1 MKQKKYILELV
12 FKRFISTLKTS
23 NTLLFIFLLQCS
35 ISFSQNYSEGVISYK
50 NESGE
55 IIPFPGVTVFWE
67 NTTTGTL
74 TDIDGNYKLLKS
86 SLSKNLVFKFL
97 GYKELVVDV
106 SDKNFYNLTMLKD
119 ENVLDEVVVNKK
131 RKTIQK
137 SYFKTQNIINVSSDE
152 LLKAACCNISE
163 SFETNPSIDVNYSN
177 AVTGVKQVKM
187 LGLESPYLLITEE
200 NIPMIRGASQVY
212 GLSFIPGTWVES
224 MQITKGSG
232 SVVNGFESISG
243 QINVELK
250 KPYSDTPFFVNVY
263 SNNMGRNEVNIHGN
277 KIINDKLSTGLYLH
291 ANKNTSINDKN
302 SDGFLDNPTS
312 NAFNIFNRWQ
322 YINTQN
328 GTVSFLGIRYM
339 NDDKVIGENT
349 EEMVFIRKPWKG
361 EINTNRF
368 DSNFKFGYVNPSI
381 PYQSL
386 GFQMAYSR
394 HDQDS
399 FFGTRNYNIN
409 QNSFYSSLIYNSIL
423 GSTLN
428 KIKFGLNYSYDDFDE
443 IVDKKDVFY
452 NRIDK
457 SIGGFFEYSYDSMDA
472 VSLVAGIRY
481 DIHNNLGSFFTPR
494 IHMRYQPY
502 EKSVLRL
509 SLGTGRKSSN
519 IFSENQN
526 VFATGREIKIS
537 NKSGKFYGLDP
548 EKAINYG
555 LSFRQGFFINNR
567 EGDITFDYY
576 VTDFDNQIVVDWE
589 TQGELSF
596 YNLNG
601 KSFSKS
607 LQIDLEYQIIDNVLI
622 KSTFKNFDVKKQ
634 YDSGFK
640 QNPLTPKNRFFTN
653 IEASTNE
660 KENGSKWKFDFTY
673 NWIGTQ
679 RLPSHTE
686 LVDFNGNSP
695 SYSLVNS
702 QITRVLSNKLDVYIG
717 GENIGSYTQ
726 NNPIVGDDPFGADFD
741 TSLIYAPIHGALIY
755 VGLRFNN

>member
-1 MKQKKYILELV
+1 MKFKLLFFLFFLVLKSYSQEYLTGNISYLNEENKSISLEGVSIYWLDSSVGVVSDENGFYSIPLQESKNKLV
-12 FKRFISTLKTS
+12 FKMLGFNDDLIEIITLKKY
-23 NTLLFIFLLQCS
+23 NHVMI
-35 ISFSQNYSEGVISYK
+35 
-50 NESGE
+50 ES
-55 IIPFPGVTVFWE
+55 
-67 NTTTGTL
+67 
-74 TDIDGNYKLLKS
+74 S
-86 SLSKNLVFKFL
+86 SK
-97 GYKELVVDV
+97 
-106 SDKNFYNLTMLKD
+106 
-119 ENVLDEVVVNKK
+119 LDEVIISK
-131 RKTIQK
+131 RQKTIQK
-137 SYFKTQNIINVSSDE
+137 SYFKTQNITNVSSDE

-250 KPYSDTPFFVNVY
+250 KPYSDSPFFVNVY
-263 SNNMGRNEVNIHGN
+263 SNNMGRNEINIHGN

-291 ANKNTSINDKN
+291 ANKNSSINDKN
-302 SDGFLDNPTS
+302 NDGFLDNPTS
-312 NAFNIFNRWQ
+312 DAFNLFNRWQ
-322 YINTQN
+322 YINTEK
-328 GTVSFLGIRYM
+328 GLVSFLGVRFMKDEKI
-339 NDDKVIGENT
+339 IGENT
-349 EEMVFIRKPWKG
+349 QDMVFIRDPWRG

-381 PYQSL
+381 PYQSI
-386 GFQMAYSR
+386 GFQMAYSN

-399 FFGTRNYNIN
+399 FFGIRNYNIN
-409 QNSFYSSLIYNSIL
+409 QSSFYSSLIYNTIL

-428 KIKFGLNYSYDDFDE
+428 KIKFGFNYSYDDFDE
-443 IVDKKDVFY
+443 VVDKKNIFY
-452 NRIDK
+452 SRIDK
-457 SIGGFFEYSYDSMDA
+457 SFGGFFEYSYDSMDA

-481 DIHNNLGSFFTPR
+481 DVHNNLGDFFTPR
-494 IHMRYQPY
+494 LHMRYQPF
-502 EKSVLRL
+502 EKSVMRF
-509 SLGTGRKSSN
+509 SVGTGRKSSN

-526 VFATGREIKIS
+526 IFATGRDIQIL
-537 NKSGKFYGLDP
+537 NKSGKFYGLDS

-555 LSFRQGFFINNR
+555 FSFRQGFFINNR

-576 VTDFDNQIVVDWE
+576 VTDFKNQVVIDWE

-601 KSFSKS
+601 KSFAKS
-607 LQIDLEYQIIDNVLI
+607 LQIDFEYQISDNILI

-634 YDSGFK
+634 YVSGFK

-660 KENGSKWKFDFTY
+660 RENGSKWKFDLTY

-679 RLPSHTE
+679 RLTSHTE
-686 LVDFNGNSP
+686 LVDFGGYSP
-695 SYSLVNS
+695 SYSLLNS
-702 QITRVLSNKLDVYIG
+702 QITREFSNKLEVYIG
-717 GENIGSYTQ
+717 GENIGGYTQ
-726 NNPIVGDDPFGADFD
+726 SNPIIGGDPFGADFD
-741 TSLIYAPIHGALIY
+741 TSLIYAPIHGALFY
-755 VGLRFNN
+755 LGLRLKL

>member
-1 MKQKKYILELV
+1 
-12 FKRFISTLKTS
+12 
-23 NTLLFIFLLQCS
+23 
-35 ISFSQNYSEGVISYK
+35 
-50 NESGE
+50 
-55 IIPFPGVTVFWE
+55 
-67 NTTTGTL
+67 
-74 TDIDGNYKLLKS
+74 
-86 SLSKNLVFKFL
+86 
-97 GYKELVVDV
+97 
-106 SDKNFYNLTMLKD
+106 
-119 ENVLDEVVVNKK
+119 
-131 RKTIQK
+131 
-137 SYFKTQNIINVSSDE
+137 
-152 LLKAACCNISE
+152 
-163 SFETNPSIDVNYSN
+163 
-177 AVTGVKQVKM
+177 
-187 LGLESPYLLITEE
+187 
-200 NIPMIRGASQVY
+200 
-212 GLSFIPGTWVES
+212 
-224 MQITKGSG
+224 
-232 SVVNGFESISG
+232 
-243 QINVELK
+243 
-250 KPYSDTPFFVNVY
+250 
-263 SNNMGRNEVNIHGN
+263 
-277 KIINDKLSTGLYLH
+277 
-291 ANKNTSINDKN
+291 
-302 SDGFLDNPTS
+302 
-312 NAFNIFNRWQ
+312 
-322 YINTQN
+322 
-328 GTVSFLGIRYM
+328 
-339 NDDKVIGENT
+339 
-349 EEMVFIRKPWKG
+349 
-361 EINTNRF
+361 
-368 DSNFKFGYVNPSI
+368 
-381 PYQSL
+381 
-386 GFQMAYSR
+386 
-394 HDQDS
+394 
-399 FFGTRNYNIN
+399 
-409 QNSFYSSLIYNSIL
+409 IL

-481 DIHNNLGSFFTPR
+481 DIHNNLGNFFTPR

-607 LQIDLEYQIIDNVLI
+607 LQIDLEYQIIDNVLL
-622 KSTFKNFDVKKQ
+622 KSTFKNYDVKKQ

-686 LVDFNGNSP
+686 LVDFTGNSP

-717 GENIGSYTQ
+717 GENIGGYTQ
-726 NNPIVGDDPFGADFD
+726 SNPIIGGDDPFGADFD

>member
-1 MKQKKYILELV
+1 MKKSFNLIL
-12 FKRFISTLKTS
+12 IT
-23 NTLLFIFLLQCS
+23 FLLQVS
-35 ISFSQNYSEGVISYK
+35 ISFSQNYIEGVISYE

-67 NTTTGTL
+67 NTTVGTL
-74 TDIDGNYKLLKS
+74 TNIDGNYKLLNS
-86 SLSKNLVFKFL
+86 SVSNKLVFKFL
-97 GYKELVVDV
+97 GYKEQIIDV
-106 SDKNFYNLTMLKD
+106 SNKKFYNVTMLKD

-137 SYFKTQNIINVSSDE
+137 SYFKTQNIINVSSEE

-163 SFETNPSIDVNYSN
+163 SFETNPSIDVSYSN
-177 AVTGVKQVKM
+177 AITGVKQVKM

-224 MQITKGSG
+224 MQITKGAG

-277 KIINDKLSTGLYLH
+277 KIINEKLSTGLYLH

-302 SDGFLDNPTS
+302 NDGFLDNPTS

-322 YINTQN
+322 YINTQK

-349 EEMVFIRKPWKG
+349 EDVVFIRNPWKG

-386 GFQMAYSR
+386 GFQMAYSN

-399 FFGTRNYNIN
+399 FFGIRNYNIN

-443 IVDKKDVFY
+443 IVDKKNVFY

-457 SIGGFFEYSYDSMDA
+457 SIGGFFEYSYDSVDA

-494 IHMRYQPY
+494 FHLRYQPF

-509 SLGTGRKSSN
+509 SAGTGRKSSN

-526 VFATGREIKIS
+526 IFTSGRQIKIS
-537 NKSGKFYGLDP
+537 NEFGNFYGLDP

-673 NWIGTQ
+673 NWIGKQ

-686 LVDFNGNSP
+686 LIDFEGYSP
-695 SYSLVNS
+695 NYSLVNS
-702 QITRVLSNKLDVYIG
+702 QITRVFSNKFEMYVG
-717 GENIGSYTQ
+717 GENIGGYTQ
-726 NNPIVGDDPFGADFD
+726 SNPIVGGYPFGTDFD
-741 TSLIYAPIHGALIY
+741 TSIVYAPIHGALFY

>member
-1 MKQKKYILELV
+1 MKNFLSFILV
-12 FKRFISTLKTS
+12 FSFITNTVYSQKSIFKGNVTFETES
-23 NTLLFIFLLQCS
+23 NEKQPL
-35 ISFSQNYSEGVISYK
+35 N
-50 NESGE
+50 
-55 IIPFPGVTVFWE
+55 GVTVYWL
-67 NTTTGTL
+67 NTSIGTL
-74 TDIDGNYKLLKS
+74 SDNNGNYEIPLS
-86 SLSKNLVFKFL
+86 SSSNKLVFKFL
-97 GYKELVVDV
+97 GFKEQVIDV
-106 SDKNFYNLTMLKD
+106 NDKTFYDITMLND
-119 ENVLDEVVVNKK
+119 DNILDEVTVNKK

-302 SDGFLDNPTS
+302 NDGFLDNPTS
-312 NAFNIFNRWQ
+312 DAFNFFNRWQ
-322 YINTQN
+322 YINTEK
-328 GTVSFLGIRYM
+328 GLVSFLGVRFMKDEKI
-339 NDDKVIGENT
+339 IGENT
-349 EEMVFIRKPWKG
+349 QDMVFIREPWKG

-368 DSNFKFGYVNPSI
+368 DSNFKFGYVNPNI

-386 GFQMAYSR
+386 GFQMAYSN

-399 FFGTRNYNIN
+399 FFGIRNYNIN

-481 DIHNNLGSFFTPR
+481 DIHNNLGNFFTPR

-537 NKSGKFYGLDP
+537 NKSGKFYGLDS

-555 LSFRQGFFINNR
+555 FSFRQGFFINNR

-686 LVDFNGNSP
+686 LVDFKGNSP

-702 QITRVLSNKLDVYIG
+702 QITRVLSNKFDVYIG
-717 GENIGSYTQ
+717 GENIGGYTQ
-726 NNPIVGDDPFGADFD
+726 SNPIIGGDDPFGADFD

>member
-1 MKQKKYILELV
+1 MKKSFNLIL
-12 FKRFISTLKTS
+12 IT
-23 NTLLFIFLLQCS
+23 FLLQVS
-35 ISFSQNYSEGVISYK
+35 ISFSQNYIEGVISYE

-67 NTTTGTL
+67 NTTVGTL
-74 TDIDGNYKLLKS
+74 TNIDGNYKLLNS
-86 SLSKNLVFKFL
+86 SVSNKLVFKFL
-97 GYKELVVDV
+97 GYKEQIIDV
-106 SDKNFYNLTMLKD
+106 SNKKFYNVTMMKD

-137 SYFKTQNIINVSSDE
+137 SYFKTQNIINVSSEE

-163 SFETNPSIDVNYSN
+163 SFETNPSIDVSYSN
-177 AVTGVKQVKM
+177 AITGVKQVKM

-224 MQITKGSG
+224 MQITKGAG

-277 KIINDKLSTGLYLH
+277 KIINEKLSTGLYLH

-302 SDGFLDNPTS
+302 NDGFLDNPTS

-322 YINTQN
+322 YINTQK

-349 EEMVFIRKPWKG
+349 EDVVFIRNPWKG

-386 GFQMAYSR
+386 GFQMAYSN

-399 FFGTRNYNIN
+399 FFGIRNYNIN

-443 IVDKKDVFY
+443 IVDKKNVFY

-457 SIGGFFEYSYDSMDA
+457 SIGGFFEYSYDSVDA
-472 VSLVAGIRY
+472 ISLVAGIRY

-494 IHMRYQPY
+494 FHLRYQPF

-509 SLGTGRKSSN
+509 SAGTGRKSSN

-526 VFATGREIKIS
+526 IFTSGRQIKIS
-537 NKSGKFYGLDP
+537 NEFGNFYGLDP

-673 NWIGTQ
+673 NWIGKQ

-686 LVDFNGNSP
+686 FIDFEGYSP
-695 SYSLVNS
+695 NYSLVNS
-702 QITRVLSNKLDVYIG
+702 QITRVFSNKFEMYVG
-717 GENIGSYTQ
+717 GENIGGFTQ
-726 NNPIVGDDPFGADFD
+726 SNPIVGGYPFGTDFD
-741 TSLIYAPIHGALIY
+741 TSIVYAPIHGALFY

>member
-1 MKQKKYILELV
+1 MKFKLLFFLFFLVLKSYSQEYLTGNISYLNEENKSISLEGVSIYWLDSSVGVVSDENGFYSIPFQESKNKLV
-12 FKRFISTLKTS
+12 FKMLGFNDDLIEIITLKKY
-23 NTLLFIFLLQCS
+23 NHVMI
-35 ISFSQNYSEGVISYK
+35 
-50 NESGE
+50 ES
-55 IIPFPGVTVFWE
+55 
-67 NTTTGTL
+67 
-74 TDIDGNYKLLKS
+74 S
-86 SLSKNLVFKFL
+86 SK
-97 GYKELVVDV
+97 
-106 SDKNFYNLTMLKD
+106 
-119 ENVLDEVVVNKK
+119 LDEVIISK
-131 RKTIQK
+131 RQKTIQK
-137 SYFKTQNIINVSSDE
+137 SYFKTQNITNVSSDE

-250 KPYSDTPFFVNVY
+250 KPYSDSPFFVNVY
-263 SNNMGRNEVNIHGN
+263 SNNMGRNEINIHGN

-291 ANKNTSINDKN
+291 ANKNSSINDKN
-302 SDGFLDNPTS
+302 NDGFLDNPTS
-312 NAFNIFNRWQ
+312 DAFNLFNRWQ
-322 YINTQN
+322 YINTEK
-328 GTVSFLGIRYM
+328 GLVSFLGVRFMKDEKI
-339 NDDKVIGENT
+339 IGENT
-349 EEMVFIRKPWKG
+349 QDMVFIRDPWRG

-381 PYQSL
+381 PYQSI
-386 GFQMAYSR
+386 GFQMAYSN

-399 FFGTRNYNIN
+399 FFGIRNYNIN
-409 QNSFYSSLIYNSIL
+409 QSSFYSSLIYNTIL

-428 KIKFGLNYSYDDFDE
+428 KIKFGFNYSYDDFDE
-443 IVDKKDVFY
+443 VVDKKNIFY
-452 NRIDK
+452 SRIDK
-457 SIGGFFEYSYDSMDA
+457 SFGGFFEYSYDSMDA

-481 DIHNNLGSFFTPR
+481 DVHNNLGDFFTPR
-494 IHMRYQPY
+494 LHMRYQPF
-502 EKSVLRL
+502 EKSVMRF
-509 SLGTGRKSSN
+509 SVGTGRKSSN

-526 VFATGREIKIS
+526 IFATGRDIQIL
-537 NKSGKFYGLDP
+537 NKSGKFYGLDS

-555 LSFRQGFFINNR
+555 FSFRQGFFINNR

-576 VTDFDNQIVVDWE
+576 VTDFKNQVVVDWE

-601 KSFSKS
+601 KSFAKS
-607 LQIDLEYQIIDNVLI
+607 LQIDFEYQISDNVLI

-634 YDSGFK
+634 YVSGFK

-660 KENGSKWKFDFTY
+660 RENGSKWKFDLTY

-679 RLPSHTE
+679 RLTSHTE
-686 LVDFNGNSP
+686 LVDFDGYSP
-695 SYSLVNS
+695 SYSLLNS
-702 QITRVLSNKLDVYIG
+702 QITREFSNKLEVYIG
-717 GENIGSYTQ
+717 GENIGGYTQ
-726 NNPIVGDDPFGADFD
+726 SNPIIGGDPFGADFD
-741 TSLIYAPIHGALIY
+741 TSLIYAPIHGALFY
-755 VGLRFNN
+755 LGLRLKL

>member
-1 MKQKKYILELV
+1 MKK
-12 FKRFISTLKTS
+12 
-23 NTLLFIFLLQCS
+23 LLL
-35 ISFSQNYSEGVISYK
+35 ISFAILFSFSFSYSQNFINGVIVYE
-50 NESGE
+50 NQSGE
-55 IIPFPGVTVFWE
+55 TRPLTGVTVYWL
-67 NTTTGTL
+67 NTSLGTL
-74 TDIDGNYKLLKS
+74 SDTDGNYKIPLS
-86 SLSKNLVFKFL
+86 SSSNKLVFKFL
-97 GYKELVVDV
+97 GFKDQVIDV
-106 SDKNFYNLTMLKD
+106 TEKTLYNITMLND
-119 ENVLDEVVVNKK
+119 DNILDEVTVNKK

-322 YINTQN
+322 YINTQK

-386 GFQMAYSR
+386 GFQMAYSN

-399 FFGTRNYNIN
+399 FFGIRNYNIN

-481 DIHNNLGSFFTPR
+481 DIHNNLGNFFTPR

-607 LQIDLEYQIIDNVLI
+607 LQIDLEYQIIDNVLL
-622 KSTFKNFDVKKQ
+622 KSTFKNYDVKKQ

-686 LVDFNGNSP
+686 LVDFKGNSP

-717 GENIGSYTQ
+717 GENIGGYTQ
-726 NNPIVGDDPFGADFD
+726 SNPIIGGDDPFGADFD

>member
-1 MKQKKYILELV
+1 MKKSFNLIL
-12 FKRFISTLKTS
+12 IT
-23 NTLLFIFLLQCS
+23 FLLQVS
-35 ISFSQNYSEGVISYK
+35 ISFSQNYIEGVISYE

-67 NTTTGTL
+67 NTTVGTL
-74 TDIDGNYKLLKS
+74 TNIDGNYKLLNS
-86 SLSKNLVFKFL
+86 SVSNKLVFKFL
-97 GYKELVVDV
+97 GYKEQIIDV
-106 SDKNFYNLTMLKD
+106 SNKKFYNVTMMKD

-137 SYFKTQNIINVSSDE
+137 SYFKTQNIINVSSEE

-163 SFETNPSIDVNYSN
+163 SFETNPSIDVSYSN
-177 AVTGVKQVKM
+177 AITGVKQVKM

-224 MQITKGSG
+224 MQITKGAG

-277 KIINDKLSTGLYLH
+277 KIINEKLSTGLYLH

-302 SDGFLDNPTS
+302 NDGFLDNPTS

-322 YINTQN
+322 YINTQK

-349 EEMVFIRKPWKG
+349 EDVVFIRNPWKG

-386 GFQMAYSR
+386 GFQMAYSN

-399 FFGTRNYNIN
+399 FFGIRNYNIN

-443 IVDKKDVFY
+443 IVDKKNVFY

-457 SIGGFFEYSYDSMDA
+457 SIGGFFEYSYDSVDA

-494 IHMRYQPY
+494 FHLRYQPF

-509 SLGTGRKSSN
+509 SAGTGRKSSN

-526 VFATGREIKIS
+526 IFTSGRQIKIS
-537 NKSGKFYGLDP
+537 NEFGNFYGLDP

-567 EGDITFDYY
+567 EVDITFDYY

-673 NWIGTQ
+673 NWIGKQ

-686 LVDFNGNSP
+686 LIDFEGYSP
-695 SYSLVNS
+695 NYSLVNS
-702 QITRVLSNKLDVYIG
+702 QITRVFSNKFEMYVG
-717 GENIGSYTQ
+717 GENIGGFTQ
-726 NNPIVGDDPFGADFD
+726 SNPIVGGYPFGTDFD
-741 TSLIYAPIHGALIY
+741 TSIVYAPIHGALFY

>member
-1 MKQKKYILELV
+1 MKKSFNLIL
-12 FKRFISTLKTS
+12 IT
-23 NTLLFIFLLQCS
+23 FLLQVS
-35 ISFSQNYSEGVISYK
+35 ISFSQNYIEGVISYE

-67 NTTTGTL
+67 NTTVGTL
-74 TDIDGNYKLLKS
+74 TNIDGNYKLLNS
-86 SLSKNLVFKFL
+86 SVSNKLVFKFL
-97 GYKELVVDV
+97 GYKEQIIDV
-106 SDKNFYNLTMLKD
+106 SNKKFYNVTMMKD

-137 SYFKTQNIINVSSDE
+137 SYFKTQNIINVSSEE

-163 SFETNPSIDVNYSN
+163 SFETNPSIDVSYSN
-177 AVTGVKQVKM
+177 AITGVKQVKM

-224 MQITKGSG
+224 MQITKGAG

-277 KIINDKLSTGLYLH
+277 KIINEKLSTGLYLH

-302 SDGFLDNPTS
+302 NDGFLDNPTS

-322 YINTQN
+322 YINTQK

-349 EEMVFIRKPWKG
+349 EDIVFIRKPWKG

-386 GFQMAYSR
+386 GFQMAYSN

-399 FFGTRNYNIN
+399 FFGIRNYNIN

-443 IVDKKDVFY
+443 IVDKKNVFY

-457 SIGGFFEYSYDSMDA
+457 SIGGFLEYSYDSMDA

-494 IHMRYQPY
+494 FHLRYQPF

-509 SLGTGRKSSN
+509 SAGTGRKSSN

-526 VFATGREIKIS
+526 IFTSGRQIKIS
-537 NKSGKFYGLDP
+537 NEFGNFYGLDP

-640 QNPLTPKNRFFTN
+640 ENPLTPKNRFFTN

-673 NWIGTQ
+673 NWIGKQ

-686 LVDFNGNSP
+686 LIDFEGYSP
-695 SYSLVNS
+695 NYSLVNS
-702 QITRVLSNKLDVYIG
+702 QITRVFSNKFEMYVG
-717 GENIGSYTQ
+717 GENIGGYTQ
-726 NNPIVGDDPFGADFD
+726 SNPIVGGYPFGTDFD
-741 TSLIYAPIHGALIY
+741 TSIVYAPIHGALFY

>member
-1 MKQKKYILELV
+1 MKKSFNLIL
-12 FKRFISTLKTS
+12 IT
-23 NTLLFIFLLQCS
+23 FLLQVS
-35 ISFSQNYSEGVISYK
+35 ISFSQNYIEGVISYE

-67 NTTTGTL
+67 NTTVGTL
-74 TDIDGNYKLLKS
+74 TNIDGNYKLLNS
-86 SLSKNLVFKFL
+86 SVSNKLVFKFL
-97 GYKELVVDV
+97 GYKEQIIDV
-106 SDKNFYNLTMLKD
+106 SNKKFYNVTMMKD

-137 SYFKTQNIINVSSDE
+137 SYFKTQNIINVSSEE

-163 SFETNPSIDVNYSN
+163 SFETNPSIDVSYSN
-177 AVTGVKQVKM
+177 AITGVKQVKM

-224 MQITKGSG
+224 MQITKGAG

-277 KIINDKLSTGLYLH
+277 KIINEKLSTGLYLH

-302 SDGFLDNPTS
+302 NDGFLDNPTS

-322 YINTQN
+322 YINTQK

-349 EEMVFIRKPWKG
+349 EDVVFIRNPWKG

-386 GFQMAYSR
+386 GFQMAYSN

-399 FFGTRNYNIN
+399 FFGIRNYNIN

-443 IVDKKDVFY
+443 IVDKKNVFY

-457 SIGGFFEYSYDSMDA
+457 SIGGFFEYSYDSVDA

-494 IHMRYQPY
+494 FHLRYQPF

-509 SLGTGRKSSN
+509 SAGTGRKSSN

-526 VFATGREIKIS
+526 IFTSGRQIKIS
-537 NKSGKFYGLDP
+537 NEFGNFYGLDP

-567 EGDITFDYY
+567 EVDITFDYY

-673 NWIGTQ
+673 NWIGKQ

-686 LVDFNGNSP
+686 LIDFEGYSP
-695 SYSLVNS
+695 NYSLVNS
-702 QITRVLSNKLDVYIG
+702 QITRVFSNKFEMYVG
-717 GENIGSYTQ
+717 GENIGGYTQ
-726 NNPIVGDDPFGADFD
+726 SNPIVGGYPFGTDFD
-741 TSLIYAPIHGALIY
+741 TSIVYAPIHGALFY

>member
-1 MKQKKYILELV
+1 MKKSFNLIL
-12 FKRFISTLKTS
+12 IT
-23 NTLLFIFLLQCS
+23 FLLQVS
-35 ISFSQNYSEGVISYK
+35 ISFSQNYIEGVISYE

-67 NTTTGTL
+67 NTTVGTL
-74 TDIDGNYKLLKS
+74 TNIDGNYKLLNS
-86 SLSKNLVFKFL
+86 SVSNKLVFKFL
-97 GYKELVVDV
+97 GYKEQIIDV
-106 SDKNFYNLTMLKD
+106 SNNKFYNVTMLKD

-137 SYFKTQNIINVSSDE
+137 SYFKTQNIINVSSEE

-163 SFETNPSIDVNYSN
+163 SFETNPSIDVSYSN
-177 AVTGVKQVKM
+177 AITGVKQVKM

-224 MQITKGSG
+224 MQITKGAG

-277 KIINDKLSTGLYLH
+277 KIINEKLSTGLYLH

-302 SDGFLDNPTS
+302 NDGFLDNPTS

-322 YINTQN
+322 YINTQK

-349 EEMVFIRKPWKG
+349 EDVVFIRNPWKG

-386 GFQMAYSR
+386 GFQMAYSN

-399 FFGTRNYNIN
+399 FFGIRNYNIN

-443 IVDKKDVFY
+443 IVDKKNVFY

-457 SIGGFFEYSYDSMDA
+457 SIGGFFEYSYDSVDA

-494 IHMRYQPY
+494 FHLRYQPF

-509 SLGTGRKSSN
+509 SAGTGRKSSN

-526 VFATGREIKIS
+526 IFTSGRQIKIS
-537 NKSGKFYGLDP
+537 NEFGNFYGLDP

-673 NWIGTQ
+673 NWIGKQ

-686 LVDFNGNSP
+686 LIDFEGYSP
-695 SYSLVNS
+695 NYSLVNS
-702 QITRVLSNKLDVYIG
+702 QITRVFTNKFEMYVG
-717 GENIGSYTQ
+717 GENIGGYTQ
-726 NNPIVGDDPFGADFD
+726 SNPIVGGYPFGTDFD
-741 TSLIYAPIHGALIY
+741 TSIVYAPIHGALFY

>member
-1 MKQKKYILELV
+1 MKFKLLFFLFFLVLKSYSQEYLTGNISYLNEENKSISLEGVSIYWLDSSVGVVSDENGFYSIPFQESKNKLV
-12 FKRFISTLKTS
+12 FKMLGFNDDLIEIITLKKYNHVMIESS
-23 NTLLFIFLLQCS
+23 N
-35 ISFSQNYSEGVISYK
+35 K
-50 NESGE
+50 
-55 IIPFPGVTVFWE
+55 
-67 NTTTGTL
+67 
-74 TDIDGNYKLLKS
+74 
-86 SLSKNLVFKFL
+86 
-97 GYKELVVDV
+97 
-106 SDKNFYNLTMLKD
+106 
-119 ENVLDEVVVNKK
+119 LDEVIISK
-131 RKTIQK
+131 RQKTIQK
-137 SYFKTQNIINVSSDE
+137 SYFKTQNITNVSSDE

-243 QINVELK
+243 QINVELN
-250 KPYSDTPFFVNVY
+250 KPYSDSPFFVNVY
-263 SNNMGRNEVNIHGN
+263 SNNMGRNEINIHGN

-291 ANKNTSINDKN
+291 ANKNSSINDKN
-302 SDGFLDNPTS
+302 NDGFLDNPTS
-312 NAFNIFNRWQ
+312 DAFNLFNRWQ
-322 YINTQN
+322 YINTEK
-328 GTVSFLGIRYM
+328 GLVSFLGVRFMKDEKI
-339 NDDKVIGENT
+339 IGENIQD
-349 EEMVFIRKPWKG
+349 MIFIRDPWKG

-381 PYQSL
+381 PYQSI
-386 GFQMAYSR
+386 GFQMAYSN

-399 FFGTRNYNIN
+399 FFGIRNYNIN
-409 QNSFYSSLIYNSIL
+409 QSSFYSSLIYNTIL

-428 KIKFGLNYSYDDFDE
+428 KIKFGFNYSYDDFDE
-443 IVDKKDVFY
+443 IVDKQNIFY
-452 NRIDK
+452 SRIDK
-457 SIGGFFEYSYDSMDA
+457 SFGGFFEYSYDSMDA

-481 DIHNNLGSFFTPR
+481 DIHNNLGDFFTPR
-494 IHMRYQPY
+494 LHMRYQPF
-502 EKSVLRL
+502 EKSVMRF
-509 SLGTGRKSSN
+509 SVGTGRKSSN

-526 VFATGREIKIS
+526 IFATGRDIQIL
-537 NKSGKFYGLDP
+537 NKSGKFYGLDS

-555 LSFRQGFFINNR
+555 FSFRQGFFINNR

-576 VTDFDNQIVVDWE
+576 VTDFKNQVVVDWE

-601 KSFSKS
+601 KSFAKS
-607 LQIDLEYQIIDNVLI
+607 LQIDFEYQISDNVLI

-634 YDSGFK
+634 YVSGFK

-660 KENGSKWKFDFTY
+660 RENGSKWKFDLTY

-679 RLPSHTE
+679 RLTSHTE
-686 LVDFNGNSP
+686 LVDFGGYSP
-695 SYSLVNS
+695 SYSLLNS
-702 QITRVLSNKLDVYIG
+702 QITREFSNKLEVYIG
-717 GENIGSYTQ
+717 GENIGGYTQ
-726 NNPIVGDDPFGADFD
+726 SNPIIGGDPFGADFD
-741 TSLIYAPIHGALIY
+741 TSLIYAPIHGALFY
-755 VGLRFNN
+755 LGLRLKL

>member
-1 MKQKKYILELV
+1 MKKSFNLIL
-12 FKRFISTLKTS
+12 IT
-23 NTLLFIFLLQCS
+23 FLLQVS
-35 ISFSQNYSEGVISYK
+35 ISFSQNYIEGVISYE

-67 NTTTGTL
+67 NTTVGTL
-74 TDIDGNYKLLKS
+74 TNIDGNYKLLNS
-86 SLSKNLVFKFL
+86 SVSNKLVFKFL
-97 GYKELVVDV
+97 GYKEQIIDV
-106 SDKNFYNLTMLKD
+106 SNKKFYNVTMMKD

-137 SYFKTQNIINVSSDE
+137 SYFKTQNIINVSSEE

-163 SFETNPSIDVNYSN
+163 SFETNPSIDVSYSN
-177 AVTGVKQVKM
+177 AITGVKQVKM

-224 MQITKGSG
+224 MQITKGAG

-277 KIINDKLSTGLYLH
+277 KIINEKLSTGLYLH

-302 SDGFLDNPTS
+302 NDGFLDNPTS

-322 YINTQN
+322 YINTQK

-349 EEMVFIRKPWKG
+349 EDVVFIRNPWKG

-386 GFQMAYSR
+386 GFQMAYSN

-399 FFGTRNYNIN
+399 FFGIRNYNIN

-443 IVDKKDVFY
+443 IVDKKNVFY

-457 SIGGFFEYSYDSMDA
+457 SIGGFFEYSYDSVDA

-494 IHMRYQPY
+494 FHLRYQPF

-509 SLGTGRKSSN
+509 SAGTGRKSSN

-526 VFATGREIKIS
+526 IFTSGRQIKIS
-537 NKSGKFYGLDP
+537 NEFGNFYGLDP

-673 NWIGTQ
+673 NWIGKQ
-679 RLPSHTE
+679 RLPS
-686 LVDFNGNSP
+686 
-695 SYSLVNS
+695 SY
-702 QITRVLSNKLDVYIG
+702 
-717 GENIGSYTQ
+717 
-726 NNPIVGDDPFGADFD
+726 
-741 TSLIYAPIHGALIY
+741 
-755 VGLRFNN
+755 

>member
-1 MKQKKYILELV
+1 MKK
-12 FKRFISTLKTS
+12 
-23 NTLLFIFLLQCS
+23 LLL
-35 ISFSQNYSEGVISYK
+35 ISFAILFSFSFSYSQNFINGVIVYE
-50 NESGE
+50 NQSGE
-55 IIPFPGVTVFWE
+55 TRPLTGVTVYWL
-67 NTTTGTL
+67 NTSLGTL
-74 TDIDGNYKLLKS
+74 SDTDGNYKIPLS
-86 SLSKNLVFKFL
+86 SSSNKLVFKFL
-97 GYKELVVDV
+97 GFKDQVIDV
-106 SDKNFYNLTMLKD
+106 TEKTLYNITMLND
-119 ENVLDEVVVNKK
+119 DNILDEVTVNKK

-322 YINTQN
+322 YINTQK

-386 GFQMAYSR
+386 GFQMAYSN

-399 FFGTRNYNIN
+399 FFGIRNYNIN

-443 IVDKKDVFY
+443 IVDKKDVFF

-481 DIHNNLGSFFTPR
+481 DIHNNLGNFFTPR

-607 LQIDLEYQIIDNVLI
+607 LQIDLEYQIIDNVLL
-622 KSTFKNFDVKKQ
+622 KSTFKNYDVKKQ

-686 LVDFNGNSP
+686 LVDFKGNSP

-717 GENIGSYTQ
+717 GENIGGYTQ
-726 NNPIVGDDPFGADFD
+726 SNPIIGGDDPFGADFD

>member
-1 MKQKKYILELV
+1 MKKSFNLIL
-12 FKRFISTLKTS
+12 IT
-23 NTLLFIFLLQCS
+23 FLLQVS
-35 ISFSQNYSEGVISYK
+35 ISFSQNYIEGVISYE

-67 NTTTGTL
+67 NTTVGTL
-74 TDIDGNYKLLKS
+74 TNIDGNYKLLNS
-86 SLSKNLVFKFL
+86 SVSNKLVFKFL
-97 GYKELVVDV
+97 GYKEEIIDV
-106 SDKNFYNLTMLKD
+106 SNKKFYNVTMMKD

-137 SYFKTQNIINVSSDE
+137 SYFKTQNIINVSSEE

-163 SFETNPSIDVNYSN
+163 SFETNPSIDVSYSN
-177 AVTGVKQVKM
+177 AITGVKQVKM

-224 MQITKGSG
+224 MQITKGAG

-277 KIINDKLSTGLYLH
+277 KIINEKLSTGLYLH

-302 SDGFLDNPTS
+302 NDGFLDNPTS

-322 YINTQN
+322 YINTQK

-349 EEMVFIRKPWKG
+349 EDIVFIRKPWKG

-386 GFQMAYSR
+386 GFQMAYSN

-399 FFGTRNYNIN
+399 FFGIRNYNIN

-443 IVDKKDVFY
+443 IVDKKNVFY

-457 SIGGFFEYSYDSMDA
+457 SIGGFLEYSYDSMDA

-494 IHMRYQPY
+494 FHLRYQPF

-509 SLGTGRKSSN
+509 SAGTGRKSSN

-526 VFATGREIKIS
+526 IFTSGRQIKIS
-537 NKSGKFYGLDP
+537 NEFGNFYGLDP

-673 NWIGTQ
+673 NWIGKQ

-686 LVDFNGNSP
+686 LIDFEGYSP
-695 SYSLVNS
+695 NYSLVNS
-702 QITRVLSNKLDVYIG
+702 QITRVFSNKFEMYVG
-717 GENIGSYTQ
+717 GENIGGYTQ
-726 NNPIVGDDPFGADFD
+726 SNPIVGGYPFGTDFD
-741 TSLIYAPIHGALIY
+741 TSIVYAPIHGALFY

>member
-1 MKQKKYILELV
+1 MRKLLLL
-12 FKRFISTLKTS
+12 IS
-23 NTLLFIFLLQCS
+23 FAFLL
-35 ISFSQNYSEGVISYK
+35 SFSFTYSQNFINGTIVYE
-50 NESGE
+50 NQFGE
-55 IIPFPGVTVFWE
+55 TLPFSGVTVYWL
-67 NTTTGTL
+67 NTSSGTL
-74 TDIDGNYKLLKS
+74 SDIDGNYEIPLSNS
-86 SLSKNLVFKFL
+86 SNKLVFKFL
-97 GYKELVVDV
+97 GFKDQVIDIT
-106 SDKNFYNLTMLKD
+106 DKKIYNITMFID
-119 ENVLDEVVVNKK
+119 DNVLDEVTINKK

-137 SYFKTQNIINVSSDE
+137 SYFKTQNITNVSSDE

-250 KPYSDTPFFVNVY
+250 KPYSDSPFFVNVY
-263 SNNMGRNEVNIHGN
+263 SNNMGRNEINIHGN

-291 ANKNTSINDKN
+291 ANKNSSINDKN
-302 SDGFLDNPTS
+302 NDGFLDNPTS
-312 NAFNIFNRWQ
+312 DAFNLFNRWQ
-322 YINTQN
+322 YINTEK
-328 GTVSFLGIRYM
+328 GLVSFLGVRFMKDEKI
-339 NDDKVIGENT
+339 IGENT
-349 EEMVFIRKPWKG
+349 QDMIFIRDPWRG

-381 PYQSL
+381 PYQSI
-386 GFQMAYSR
+386 GFQMAYSN

-399 FFGTRNYNIN
+399 FFGIRNYNIN
-409 QNSFYSSLIYNSIL
+409 QSSFYSSLIYNTIL

-428 KIKFGLNYSYDDFDE
+428 KIKFGFNYSYDDFDE
-443 IVDKKDVFY
+443 IVDKQNIFY
-452 NRIDK
+452 SRIDK
-457 SIGGFFEYSYDSMDA
+457 SFGGFFEYSYDSMDA

-481 DIHNNLGSFFTPR
+481 DVHNNLGDFFTPR
-494 IHMRYQPY
+494 LHMRYQPF
-502 EKSVLRL
+502 EKSVMRF
-509 SLGTGRKSSN
+509 SVGTGRKSSN

-526 VFATGREIKIS
+526 IFATGRDIQIL
-537 NKSGKFYGLDP
+537 NKSGKFYGLDS

-555 LSFRQGFFINNR
+555 FSFRQGFFINNR

-576 VTDFDNQIVVDWE
+576 VTDFKNQVVIDWE

-601 KSFSKS
+601 KSFAKS
-607 LQIDLEYQIIDNVLI
+607 LQIDFEYQISDNILI

-634 YDSGFK
+634 YVSGFK

-660 KENGSKWKFDFTY
+660 RENGSKWKFDLTY

-679 RLPSHTE
+679 RLTSHTE
-686 LVDFNGNSP
+686 LVDFGGYSP
-695 SYSLVNS
+695 SYSLLNS
-702 QITRVLSNKLDVYIG
+702 QITREFSNKLEVYIG
-717 GENIGSYTQ
+717 GENIGGYTQ
-726 NNPIVGDDPFGADFD
+726 SNPIIGGDPFGADFD
-741 TSLIYAPIHGALIY
+741 TSLIYAPIHGALFY
-755 VGLRFNN
+755 LGLRLKL

>member
-1 MKQKKYILELV
+1 MKKSFNLIL
-12 FKRFISTLKTS
+12 IT
-23 NTLLFIFLLQCS
+23 FLLQVS
-35 ISFSQNYSEGVISYK
+35 ISFSQNYIEGVISYE

-67 NTTTGTL
+67 NTTVGTL
-74 TDIDGNYKLLKS
+74 TNIDGNYKLLNS
-86 SLSKNLVFKFL
+86 SVSNKLVFKFL
-97 GYKELVVDV
+97 GYKEQIIDV
-106 SDKNFYNLTMLKD
+106 SNKKFYNVTMMKD

-137 SYFKTQNIINVSSDE
+137 SYFKTQNIINVSSEE

-163 SFETNPSIDVNYSN
+163 SFETNPSIDVSYSN
-177 AVTGVKQVKM
+177 AITGVKQVKM

-224 MQITKGSG
+224 MQITKGAG

-277 KIINDKLSTGLYLH
+277 KIINEKLSTGLYLH

-302 SDGFLDNPTS
+302 NDGFLDNPTS

-322 YINTQN
+322 YINTQK

-349 EEMVFIRKPWKG
+349 EDVVFIRNPWKG

-386 GFQMAYSR
+386 GFQMAYSN

-399 FFGTRNYNIN
+399 FFGIRNYNIN

-443 IVDKKDVFY
+443 IVDKKNVFY

-457 SIGGFFEYSYDSMDA
+457 SIGGFFEYSYDSVDA

-494 IHMRYQPY
+494 FHLRYQPF

-509 SLGTGRKSSN
+509 SAGTGRKSSN

-526 VFATGREIKIS
+526 IFTSGRQIKIS
-537 NKSGKFYGLDP
+537 NEFGNFYGLDP

-567 EGDITFDYY
+567 EVDITFDYY

-673 NWIGTQ
+673 NWIGKQ

-686 LVDFNGNSP
+686 LIDFEGYSP
-695 SYSLVNS
+695 NYSLVNS
-702 QITRVLSNKLDVYIG
+702 QITRVFSNKFEMYVG
-717 GENIGSYTQ
+717 GENIGGYTQ
-726 NNPIVGDDPFGADFD
+726 SNPIAGGYPFGTDFD
-741 TSLIYAPIHGALIY
+741 TSIVYAPIHGALFY